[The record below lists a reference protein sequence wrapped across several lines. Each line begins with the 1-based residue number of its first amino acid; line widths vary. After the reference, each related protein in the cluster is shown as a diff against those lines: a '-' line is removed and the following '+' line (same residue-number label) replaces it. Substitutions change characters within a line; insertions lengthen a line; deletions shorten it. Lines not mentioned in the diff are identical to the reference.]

1 MKTSTRLSILGL
13 AFFALTGH
21 AYGADFEDAIADST
35 RPEGASD
42 RDAARH
48 PAAIM
53 EFSGIAAGDSVV
65 EILPGG
71 GYYTALLSRV
81 VGDSGEIYA
90 VEPERIFEHYPNLK
104 QAFPAYLDS
113 DPRSNVS
120 HSVQKLDE
128 MSLDESVDQ
137 VWMILYYHDTFWTGV
152 DRAKM
157 NKAVYDMLKPGGVY
171 LVSDHSG
178 KAGAGD
184 SITKDLH
191 RMDEATAK
199 SEIEAAGFRLDGS
212 SDALAHPEDPRDD
225 SVFSPERRGKS
236 DRFVLRY
243 VKPE

>member
-1 MKTSTRLSILGL
+1 MKTSTQFSVISL
-13 AFFALTGH
+13 AFLALTGQ
-21 AYGADFEDAIADST
+21 AYSAGIDDAIADPT
-35 RPEGASD
+35 RPGGASA
-42 RDAARH
+42 RDAARK

-53 EFSGIAAGDSVV
+53 EFSGVAAGDNVV

-81 VGDSGEIYA
+81 VDDSGKIYA
-90 VEPERIFEHYPNLK
+90 VEPERIFEHYPDLK
-104 QAFPAYLDS
+104 QSFPAYLES

-128 MSLDESVDQ
+128 MSLGESVDQ
-137 VWMILYYHDTFWTGV
+137 VWMILYYHDTIWTGV

-178 KAGAGD
+178 KTGAGD
-184 SITKDLH
+184 SIAKDLH

-199 SEIEAAGFRLDGS
+199 SEIEAAGFKLDGS
-212 SDALAHPEDPRDD
+212 SDALAHSEDPRDD
-225 SVFSPERRGKS
+225 SVFSPERRGYS